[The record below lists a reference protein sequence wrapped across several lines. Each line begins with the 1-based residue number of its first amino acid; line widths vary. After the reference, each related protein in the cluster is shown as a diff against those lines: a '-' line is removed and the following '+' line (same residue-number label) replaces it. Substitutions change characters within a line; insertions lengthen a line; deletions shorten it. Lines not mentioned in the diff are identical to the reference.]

1 VTSNQLALRLRDDV
15 SQALAEGRPVVA
27 LESAFLSHG
36 LPFPV
41 NRETA
46 LAAQNEA
53 RSLGV
58 VPAMIAVL
66 DGVVRVG
73 LDEAE
78 IERLASSQGVVKASC
93 WDLGAV
99 TALRQTAGTTVAAT
113 LAIAGRLGIRVLATG
128 GIGGVH
134 PGGRDVSA
142 DLWTLAHT
150 PAAVVCSG
158 PKAILDLPQ
167 TLEMLEG
174 LGVPVVGYGTDEL
187 PAFFAASSGLAL
199 PWRVDDLD
207 TAAQLMRSH
216 WHWHSS
222 SVLLVQPPPDDALS
236 PEELREALE
245 WAESQARLAGVR
257 GRELTPFLL
266 ARIAERTQ
274 GRSGEVNRRLLVANA
289 GLAARLASTLAVP
302 EPE

>member
-15 SQALAEGRPVVA
+15 SQALAEGRPVLA
-27 LESAFLSHG
+27 LESAFVSHG

-78 IERLASSQGVVKASC
+78 IERLASGRGVVKASC

-128 GIGGVH
+128 GIGGAH

-222 SVLLVQPPPDDALS
+222 SVLLVQPPDNALS
-236 PEELREALE
+236 PEELREALQ
-245 WAESQARLAGVR
+245 WAESEARLAGVR

-274 GRSGEVNRRLLVANA
+274 GRSVEVNRRLLVANA
-289 GLAARLASTLAVP
+289 GLAARLAKTLAQRKA
-302 EPE
+302 E